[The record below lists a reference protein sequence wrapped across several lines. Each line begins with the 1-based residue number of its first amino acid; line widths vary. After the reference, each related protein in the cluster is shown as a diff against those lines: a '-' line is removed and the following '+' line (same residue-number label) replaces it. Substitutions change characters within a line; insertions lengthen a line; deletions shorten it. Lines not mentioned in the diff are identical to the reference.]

1 MRDMIFPVPRLLKFL
16 AKHVSLA
23 PGGCRN
29 EATIGVRYPSNR
41 HTSARIDAYT
51 HAHARTLT
59 HAHAHPLTPTRT
71 SPLPV
76 QQGTCSSPEHRS
88 VNCNAPSRTHTRC
101 THTHTSFPLA
111 PNTPSLHHHPTLA
124 VRTTLTRTLP
134 LLPDTSPDLTPWVS
148 GGRGANQSGRQFR
161 TALGPSIR
169 LARQRPVSTRGY
181 ESLIQ

>member
-1 MRDMIFPVPRLLKFL
+1 MIVHACASNLTRLELSTIESLPRHIPNLPTGCTQGAMRDMIFPVPRLLKFL

-51 HAHARTLT
+51 HAHV
-59 HAHAHPLTPTRT
+59 HAHAHTLTLTPTPT

-101 THTHTSFPLA
+101 THTHTPRFHSPQTLPPSTITSPLLSAPLSLA
-111 PNTPSLHHHPTLA
+111 PPPPPRH
-124 VRTTLTRTLP
+124 
-134 LLPDTSPDLTPWVS
+134 
-148 GGRGANQSGRQFR
+148 
-161 TALGPSIR
+161 
-169 LARQRPVSTRGY
+169 
-181 ESLIQ
+181 